1 MAKEVRID
9 IEKLLVSIVLV
20 LTFVFLPKY
29 GYLGYGDIWN
39 HLLYPFSHANIFHLL
54 ANILCFWMIRCK
66 TYLLLCFIVSFLCS
80 FLPSLSCEPT
90 MGFSGI
96 LFAIVGMSWGRSGR
110 FLEMLK
116 RNMWFLI
123 IPMFIPHVNGL
134 LHVYCMLA
142 GYILGIF
149 YGERG

>member
-1 MAKEVRID
+1 
-9 IEKLLVSIVLV
+9 
-20 LTFVFLPKY
+20 
-29 GYLGYGDIWN
+29 
-39 HLLYPFSHANIFHLL
+39 
-54 ANILCFWMIRCK
+54 
-66 TYLLLCFIVSFLCS
+66 
-80 FLPSLSCEPT
+80 

-142 GYILGIF
+142 GYILGVF
-149 YGERG
+149 YEERG